1 MKKELSVGLT
11 VFAALLQLTPYPA
24 VAVTPKPY
32 CSVASNSGGS
42 WHTWTVSSQQEA
54 CYIAFFKV
62 LGFGQSVD
70 RAWRGSYTTGLNKA
84 ELSCNQGKKTVY
96 GNDTQVFTN
105 AVNMSNQLNWK
116 GCIIKVL

>member
-1 MKKELSVGLT
+1 MKKSLFVGFT
-11 VFAALLQLTPYPA
+11 VFAALFQLTPYPA
-24 VAVTPKPY
+24 VAATQKPY

-42 WHTWTVSSQQEA
+42 WHTWTVPSQQEA

-62 LGFGQSVD
+62 LGSGQSVD